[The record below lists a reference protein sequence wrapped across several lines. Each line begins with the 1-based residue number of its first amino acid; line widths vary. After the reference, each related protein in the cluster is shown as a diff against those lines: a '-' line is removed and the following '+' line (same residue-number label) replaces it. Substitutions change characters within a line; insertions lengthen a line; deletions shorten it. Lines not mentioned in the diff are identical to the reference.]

1 MRMGA
6 DRASW
11 SFATTG
17 EYAIPAAGPLPPAQT
32 ADSRDWPAYI
42 GAHTGAHM
50 LERWD
55 NLQQLLDCT
64 STAHLRT
71 LASGCVQQ
79 LGFDSWIYS
88 LGAETR
94 GVAEGLLT
102 FPSEWMS
109 LYRRRGYFAVDP
121 VVEHCRKH
129 ITPCLWAADP
139 TARGAGYQTRYFR
152 EALEFGLFAGIALP
166 LHGPLGQSGM
176 LSVAMADPA
185 QAGAQLRQLGELQLL
200 ATFLHEAQLR
210 LDSRSKPAPVHLT
223 AREIDC
229 LCWAA
234 DGKTSW
240 EIGQQLGISERTVI
254 FHLSNSARKLG
265 VIGRRQAIAR
275 AMSLQLIAT

>member
-1 MRMGA
+1 M
-6 DRASW
+6 
-11 SFATTG
+11 
-17 EYAIPAAGPLPPAQT
+17 
-32 ADSRDWPAYI
+32 
-42 GAHTGAHM
+42 HM

-64 STAHLRT
+64 SAVHLRT
-71 LASGCVQQ
+71 LASGCVQR
-79 LGFDSWIYS
+79 LGFDKWIYS
-88 LGAETR
+88 LGPDPCGAAESLR
-94 GVAEGLLT
+94 T

-109 LYRRRGYFAVDP
+109 LYQRRGYFAVDP
-121 VVEHCRKH
+121 VVDHCRH
-129 ITPCLWAADP
+129 HLTPCLWAADP
-139 TARGAGYQTRYFR
+139 AARGAGYQTRYFR

-185 QAGAQLRQLGELQLL
+185 QASAQLRQLGELQLL
-200 ATFLHEAQLR
+200 ASFMHEAQLR

-240 EIGQQLGISERTVI
+240 EIGRQLGISERTVI

-275 AMSLQLIAT
+275 AMSLQLIAI